1 MENEEKT
8 VTKPVKEHAGEKRK
22 AVDEAKMT
30 SSGKFE
36 NKKEEITKSKSQ
48 MEKEEDEDEEE
59 EEEGDEEDEEEEGDE
74 EDEEEEGDDDE
85 DEEGGDE
92 EEEGDEEDMA
102 PKKKKRRT
110 RDNDGSEGSGDESEP
125 EIKMTEDDLV
135 GVDTTNIIPRS
146 RRRAAVAA
154 MALASEEIA
163 AATGVAPSVAFGAV
177 DNEKDDGESSDEA
190 EF

>member
-1 MENEEKT
+1 MGNEEKT

-36 NKKEEITKSKSQ
+36 NKKEEITKSK
-48 MEKEEDEDEEE
+48 K
-59 EEEGDEEDEEEEGDE
+59 GDE